1 MARRNDHSKD
11 ELRQL
16 TLKAVRDFLAIY
28 PPQDMSLR
36 KIAKLIGYSPATIIN
51 NFGSYGDLL
60 LAVNAET
67 LDELHALS
75 ASAIRDESH
84 ALDKSQAL
92 GQNQAQVALRKL
104 ARVYL
109 AYARKY
115 PYRWHLAFE
124 HRIAG
129 QTTLPAWQKNR
140 IDRLFALFTE
150 QLSRTGARK
159 SLQELHIASRVV
171 WAGVHGICLL
181 AAGGGVVQENN
192 ATGEQMLDMFLTGFL
207 QTYTQTT
214 QTAQSTMAPV
224 RTTIQL

>member
-36 KIAKLIGYSPATIIN
+36 KIARLIGYSPATIIN

-75 ASAIRDESH
+75 ATAIRDESQ

-92 GQNQAQVALRKL
+92 SQNQAQLALRKL

>member
-36 KIAKLIGYSPATIIN
+36 KVAKLIGYSPATIIN

-75 ASAIRDESH
+75 ATAIRDESQ

-92 GQNQAQVALRKL
+92 SQNQAQVALRKL

-150 QLSRTGARK
+150 QLSRTGTRK